1 MGGGSPGW
9 SGVKAVAA
17 KPYNPS
23 LIPGTQ
29 AVAEENKDADFSVD
43 FHMHVMPCAPPPHQK
58 ANVKKVKEMFKKG
71 WISKYSKSQTDKAW
85 ILKIIYKII

>member
-1 MGGGSPGW
+1 
-9 SGVKAVAA
+9 
-17 KPYNPS
+17 
-23 LIPGTQ
+23 
-29 AVAEENKDADFSVD
+29 
-43 FHMHVMPCAPPPHQK
+43 MHVMPCAPPPHQK